1 MEEYWYME
9 IYSLA
14 TSVVPDTGGE
24 FTATVIIAGLGIVLS
39 TLALLIVVFK
49 LFGNIMEKSQQSKKK
64 KQAQKQLR
72 QMEQEA
78 QAASSVSASAPI
90 VEKSAVQEGISGEII
105 AAISAAVYAIEG
117 PNAVVRS
124 VTRKKS
130 PVSSRNPWA
139 QAAINDNT
147 RPF

>member
-64 KQAQKQLR
+64 KQAQKQLK

-78 QAASSVSASAPI
+78 QAASSVSAPI

>member
-14 TSVVPDTGGE
+14 TSVVPNTGGE

-64 KQAQKQLR
+64 KQAQKQLK

-78 QAASSVSASAPI
+78 QAASSVSAPI

>member
-1 MEEYWYME
+1 ME

-14 TSVVPDTGGE
+14 TSVVPNTGGE
-24 FTATVIIAGLGIVLS
+24 FTATVIIAGLGIVLA

-64 KQAQKQLR
+64 KQAQKQLK

-78 QAASSVSASAPI
+78 QAASSVSAPI

>member
-1 MEEYWYME
+1 ME

-14 TSVVPDTGGE
+14 TSVVPNTGGE

-72 QMEQEA
+72 QMEQEV
-78 QAASSVSASAPI
+78 QAASSVSAPI

-130 PVSSRNPWA
+130 PVTSRNPWA

>member
-1 MEEYWYME
+1 
-9 IYSLA
+9 
-14 TSVVPDTGGE
+14 
-24 FTATVIIAGLGIVLS
+24 
-39 TLALLIVVFK
+39 
-49 LFGNIMEKSQQSKKK
+49 
-64 KQAQKQLR
+64 
-72 QMEQEA
+72 MEQEA
-78 QAASSVSASAPI
+78 QAASSVSAPI

-117 PNAVVRS
+117 PSAVVRS

>member
-1 MEEYWYME
+1 ME

-64 KQAQKQLR
+64 KQAQKQLK
-72 QMEQEA
+72 QMEQEV
-78 QAASSVSASAPI
+78 QAASSVSAPI

-130 PVSSRNPWA
+130 PVTSRNPWA

>member
-64 KQAQKQLR
+64 KQAQKQLK
-72 QMEQEA
+72 QMEQEV
-78 QAASSVSASAPI
+78 QAASSVSAPI

-130 PVSSRNPWA
+130 PVTSRNPWA

>member
-1 MEEYWYME
+1 ME

-64 KQAQKQLR
+64 KQAQKQLK

-78 QAASSVSASAPI
+78 QAASSVSAPI

-130 PVSSRNPWA
+130 PVTSRNPWA

>member
-1 MEEYWYME
+1 ME

-64 KQAQKQLR
+64 KQAQKQLK

-78 QAASSVSASAPI
+78 QAASSVSAPI

>member
-64 KQAQKQLR
+64 KQAQKQLK

-78 QAASSVSASAPI
+78 QAASSVSAPI

-130 PVSSRNPWA
+130 PVTSRNPWA

>member
-1 MEEYWYME
+1 ME

-24 FTATVIIAGLGIVLS
+24 FTATVIIAGLGIVLA

-64 KQAQKQLR
+64 KQAQKQLK

-78 QAASSVSASAPI
+78 QAASSVSAPI

>member
-14 TSVVPDTGGE
+14 TSVVPNTGGE
-24 FTATVIIAGLGIVLS
+24 FTATVIIAGLGIVLA

-64 KQAQKQLR
+64 KQAQKQLK

-78 QAASSVSASAPI
+78 QAASSVSAPI